1 MEISKVLVMRVE
13 MENKRS
19 RDRHLEREGFKM
31 TEDLLKII
39 NHYGVKHQQRKI
51 AEEEFELN
59 EAITQRE
66 YPAIAKDKKPYVL
79 AEFEKSHIIEEIADV
94 TVLLR
99 QFQYYYGIEDSQI
112 ESVLKYK
119 VERQLKRIG
128 EKE

>member
-1 MEISKVLVMRVE
+1 MK
-13 MENKRS
+13 
-19 RDRHLEREGFKM
+19 
-31 TEDLLKII
+31 EDFLKII
-39 NHYGVKHQQRKI
+39 QHYGVKNQQRKI

-66 YPAIAKDKKPYVL
+66 YQSTDEKPYEI

-112 ESVLKYK
+112 ESVIKHK
-119 VERQLKRIG
+119 VERQLKRMEG
-128 EKE
+128 DN